1 MDEGSMGSISVPPL
15 NKYHQQWNDN
25 IIATVKVDILDVFE
39 LIDELLLD
47 TLMDHDV
54 VSGLMSETNTND
66 WRVGNVEVL
75 TLEQTTMGIR
85 VHISWEVSGKQ
96 DEDKMYCGTMAFGTA
111 DVILEPGKPPILE
124 NVDGDLERLGDL
136 EHFSELGYG
145 DDDLV

>member
-1 MDEGSMGSISVPPL
+1 MDEGSMDSISVPPL

-25 IIATVKVDILDVFE
+25 IIANVNVAILDVFE

-75 TLEQTTMGIR
+75 TLEQAPMGIR

-96 DEDKMYCGTMAFGTA
+96 DEDQMYCGTMAFGTA
-111 DVILEPGKPPILE
+111 DVILETGKSPILE